1 MSQRVKDK
9 TLFGWL
15 RNIFKKGDGG
25 VHNDR
30 HESLSDED
38 KVVEDYIEVGKF
50 VANRMSLT
58 NVVGF
63 ECDLL
68 NECFD
73 PLKAILKDGSTVELD
88 YHKYVL
94 HDDED
99 MSERLMEID
108 AILSECD
115 KQYIQDKIKEE
126 SIKFYSNNL

>member
-1 MSQRVKDK
+1 MARVKDK
-9 TLFGWL
+9 TVFSWLFK
-15 RNIFKKGDGG
+15 IFKRGDGG
-25 VHNDR
+25 VHNDH

-50 VANRMSLT
+50 VVNRMRLT
-58 NVVGF
+58 DVVGF

-68 NECFD
+68 SECFD
-73 PLKAILKDGSTVELD
+73 PLKAILEDGSTVELD

>member
-1 MSQRVKDK
+1 MSQRIKDK

-25 VHNDR
+25 VHNDH

-38 KVVEDYIEVGKF
+38 KIVEDYIEVGKF

-63 ECDLL
+63 ECDLIS
-68 NECFD
+68 ECFD
-73 PLKAILKDGSTVELD
+73 PLKAILKDDSTVELD
-88 YHKYVL
+88 YHKYVH
-94 HDDED
+94 HDDTD

-108 AILSECD
+108 ALLSECD
-115 KQYIQDKIKEE
+115 KQYIQDKVIEE
-126 SIKFYSNNL
+126 SRKIFSNK

>member
-1 MSQRVKDK
+1 MAQRIKDK

-38 KVVEDYIEVGKF
+38 KIVEDYLEVGKF
-50 VANRMSLT
+50 VVNRMRLT

-63 ECDLL
+63 HCDLF
-68 NECFD
+68 NDSFD
-73 PLKAILKDGSTVELD
+73 PLKAIMQDGSLVELD
-88 YHKYVL
+88 YHKYVH
-94 HDDED
+94 HDDAD

-108 AILSECD
+108 ALLSECD
-115 KQYIQDKIKEE
+115 KQYIQDKVIEE
-126 SIKFYSNNL
+126 SANFYSNK

>member
-1 MSQRVKDK
+1 MTQRIKEK

-25 VHNDR
+25 VHNDH
-30 HESLSDED
+30 HESLNDED
-38 KVVEDYIEVGKF
+38 KIVEDYLEVGKF
-50 VANRMSLT
+50 VVNRMSLT
-58 NVVGF
+58 DVIGF

-68 NECFD
+68 NECFCT
-73 PLKAILKDGSTVELD
+73 LKAILKDDSIVELD
-88 YHKYVL
+88 YHKHVH

-108 AILSECD
+108 AILCDCD
-115 KQYIQDKIKEE
+115 KEYIQDKIKEE

>member
-1 MSQRVKDK
+1 MS
-9 TLFGWL
+9 LFSFL
-15 RNIFKKGDGG
+15 RNIFKQGDGG

-50 VANRMSLT
+50 VVNRMSLT
-58 NVVGF
+58 DVVGF

-88 YHKYVL
+88 CHKYVL